1 MNGRVIFSVFAA
13 LAIGLSSCTERGQDL
28 EIAPKEH
35 FVFKATIEGS
45 DQTKTTLGEYHD
57 DGTTRSVLWEPM
69 DSIGISCDQWYG
81 FDLFVNRNE
90 CTNGIAVF
98 EGETSAG
105 NIHYALYPFSH
116 EVEYYYDNYANQ
128 REYHLNLP
136 QKQIYTENSFSRK
149 SFPMVGKKYAG
160 DEEFSFKNLC
170 GVLVVQLTG
179 SETIKSITF
188 SSLDSEGNPMP
199 ISGHARVNLNYD
211 EIPTLVIDPNVY
223 NKYPVYENVT
233 LVCNEGITLDPYTPT
248 PFYIVLP
255 AGTYHA
261 PQLIISTESGRMML
275 KESNNPLTIQ
285 RSRSAKVTPM
295 TFTETIPVNLSERG
309 TSNSYIVSESGIY
322 SFDASVIGNGSAG
335 ILEDANFHTTNPDI
349 TPSKVE
355 LLWEDK
361 EGLISGLSY
370 NSTSKSARFM
380 TSGQEGNAVVV
391 AKDENGTI
399 IWSWHIWCTDKPVEH
414 TYINYTGNNFQ
425 VMDRNIGATRADRGT
440 GEEWR
445 DAAGLV
451 YQWGRKDPFAYNK
464 DMVASFRFSIEQSI
478 QYPQHISHNHMWLV
492 DGNTSAQLWGATKT
506 IYDPCPVGYKVAP
519 KDTWTGFTTTG
530 QGATHPSEPR
540 WELPWDKGV
549 YFTYDGTNKAWY
561 PASYCGWFYV
571 YISENESECW
581 ASDINGYWTDGGQ
594 AYRLY
599 IRYGGEMDVNVQP
612 QSILELG
619 GARPVRCVADNNY
632 VDPTLPT
639 VSKVVI
645 SSITAKGA
653 SAKVSVTSSGSSS
666 VTAKGVVWS
675 TEPNPTI
682 ELSTKTENGT
692 GSGDYTAVL
701 TGLNDFTKYYVRS
714 YATNS
719 YGTAY
724 GPEVEFSTKFGGE
737 ATDLSS
743 TESANSYIVNEPA
756 TFYKFK
762 AVKGN
767 SSQTLEN
774 AFYAS
779 VVWESFGTNIKPL
792 TGDLIEKAVYQ
803 DGYIVFK
810 TSSTSKEGNALI
822 AAKDSEGTILWSWHI
837 WVTDTPAEHTYANG
851 LAVLMDRNLGA
862 VSATPGDVQAL
873 GLLYQWGRKDPF
885 LGSSSTTEA
894 IEAASTIIWPA
905 SQFYTTHGNIEYV
918 TSHPTTYIRSLD
930 YNNENDWYYG
940 HNTTLWGED
949 KTIYDPCPVG
959 WKVASMGDAKNPWS
973 NDNFLSLPPFDNAN
987 HGYLITLKS
996 GEQAWYPLAGDRYV
1010 HGVLESINHRGI
1022 IWSSNGLSETTGNS
1036 FAYWSD
1042 GGINPYGLQEWKAR
1056 ACAIRC
1062 QKIQ

>member
-1 MNGRVIFSVFAA
+1 MNGRIILSVIAA
-13 LAIGLSSCTERGQDL
+13 LIIGLSSCTEKGQDL

-57 DGTTRSVLWEPM
+57 DGTTRSVLWEPR

-90 CTNGIAVF
+90 CISSIAVF

-105 NIHYALYPFSH
+105 NVHYALYPFSH

-149 SFPMVGKKYAG
+149 SFPMVGRKYAG
-160 DEEFSFKNLC
+160 DEKFTFKNLC

-179 SETIKSITF
+179 SETVKSITF
-188 SSLDSEGNPMP
+188 SSLDTEGKPMP
-199 ISGHARVNLNYD
+199 VSGHARVNLNYD
-211 EIPTLVIDPNVY
+211 EVPTLVIDTEVY
-223 NKYPVYENVT
+223 NKFPIYENVT
-233 LVCNEGITLDPYTPT
+233 LVCNEGVALNPSTPT

-255 AGTYHA
+255 PGTYHS
-261 PQLIISTESGRMML
+261 PQLIISTASGRMML

-639 VSKVVI
+639 VSKVII

-653 SAKVSVTSSGSSS
+653 SAKVSVTSSGSSA

-701 TGLNDFTKYYVRS
+701 TDLNDLTKYYVRS

-792 TGDLIEKAVYQ
+792 TGDLIEKVVYQ

-837 WVTDTPAEHTYANG
+837 WLTDTPVEHTYANG
-851 LAVLMDRNLGA
+851 AAILMDRNLGA
-862 VSATPGDVQAL
+862 TSATPGDVQAL

-885 LGSSSTTEA
+885 LGNASVGDIVEASSTIVWPKTEY
-894 IEAASTIIWPA
+894 
-905 SQFYTTHGNIEYV
+905 YTTYGNIEYV
-918 TSHPTTYIRSLD
+918 TSHPTTLIRSD
-930 YNNENDWYYG
+930 EYGSNRDWLNG
-940 HNTTLWGED
+940 HDSSLWGKT
-949 KTIYDPCPVG
+949 KTIYDPCPAG
-959 WKVASMGDAKNPWS
+959 WRVAEGEYGLNGVWDITNLNPI
-973 NDNFLSLPPFDNAN
+973 FDNTN
-987 HGYLITLKS
+987 RGYMIELSNEVL
-996 GEQAWYPLAGDRYV
+996 AWYPLTGYRT
-1010 HGVLESINHRGI
+1010 
-1022 IWSSNGLSETTGNS
+1022 SEG
-1036 FAYWSD
+1036 YWS
-1042 GGINPYGLQEWKAR
+1042 NTNW
-1056 ACAIRC
+1056 ACYIWCYNVSTSNYKSYSLLLALDPSFLYHEEYKSHALSVRC
-1062 QKIQ
+1062 QKITE

>member
-1 MNGRVIFSVFAA
+1 MNGRIIFSVIAA
-13 LAIGLSSCTERGQDL
+13 LVLGLSSCTEKGQDL

-35 FVFKATIEGS
+35 FVFKATIEES
-45 DQTKTTLGEYHD
+45 DLTKTTLGEYHD

-90 CTNGIAVF
+90 CISSIAVF

-105 NIHYALYPFSH
+105 NVHYALYPFSH

-160 DEEFSFKNLC
+160 DEKFSFKNLC

-199 ISGHARVNLNYD
+199 ISGHAIVNLNYD
-211 EIPTLVIDPNVY
+211 EIPTLVINPNEY

-233 LVCNEGITLDPYTPT
+233 LVCNEGVKLDPYTPT

-255 AGTYHA
+255 PGTYYT
-261 PQLIISTESGRMML
+261 PQLIISTESGKIML
-275 KESNNPLTIQ
+275 KESNNPLTIL

-309 TSNSYIVSESGIY
+309 TSNSYIVSENGIY

-414 TYINYTGNNFQ
+414 TYVNYSGQRFQ
-425 VMDRNIGATRADRGT
+425 VLDRNIGATRADRGT

-451 YQWGRKDPFAYNK
+451 YQWGRKDPFAYGK
-464 DMVASFRFSIEQSI
+464 DQVASFKFTIEQSI
-478 QYPQHISHNHMWLV
+478 QYPQHISHNHMWLA
-492 DGNTSAQLWGATKT
+492 DGNVSRQLWGETKT

-519 KDTWTGFTTTG
+519 KETWTGFTSTG
-530 QGATHPSEPR
+530 QGTTHPSEPR

-561 PASYCGWFYV
+561 PASYCGWFHIYMN
-571 YISENESECW
+571 ENESECW
-581 ASDINGYWTDGGQ
+581 ASDINSYSTDWGQ

-612 QSILELG
+612 QTTLDLG
-619 GARPVRCVADNNY
+619 GARPVRCVADKGY
-632 VDPTLPT
+632 VDPTLPS
-639 VSKVVI
+639 VSRAVI
-645 SSITAKGA
+645 SSITENDALVKA
-653 SAKVSVTSSGSSS
+653 TVTSSGSSS
-666 VTAKGVVWS
+666 VTAKGVIWS

-692 GSGDYTAVL
+692 GSGDYTAVI

-724 GPEVEFSTKFGGE
+724 GPEVEFSTTYSGD

-743 TESANSYIVNEPA
+743 TESSNSYIVNDVYPV
-756 TFYKFK
+756 YKFR

-767 SSQTLEN
+767 SSESLSDTFVGN
-774 AFYAS
+774 
-779 VVWESFGTNIKPL
+779 VVWESYGTSESIRP
-792 TGDLIEKAVYQ
+792 GDLIDKVLYH
-803 DGYIVFK
+803 DGYIYFK
-810 TSSTSKEGNALI
+810 LDEAGKEGNALI
-822 AAKDSEGTILWSWHI
+822 AVKNTKGEILWSWHI
-837 WVTDTPAEHTYANG
+837 WLTDTPEEHTYANG
-851 LAVLMDRNLGA
+851 EAVLMDRNLGA
-862 VSATPGDVQAL
+862 TSATPGDVQAL

-905 SQFYTTHGNIEYV
+905 SQFYTTHGNIDYV
-918 TSHPTTYIRSLD
+918 ISHPTTFIRALD
-930 YNNENDWYYG
+930 YNENWDWLYV
-940 HNTTLWGED
+940 HDDTLWGEE
-949 KTIYDPCPVG
+949 KTIYDPCPTG
-959 WKVASMGDAKNPWS
+959 WKVASMNEFSNHWS
-973 NDNFLSLPPFDNAN
+973 NDNFLSLPPLDDTN
-987 HGYLITLKS
+987 HGFLVTLKS
-996 GEQAWYPLAGDRYV
+996 GSEAWYPLSGGRYV
-1010 HGVLESINHRGI
+1010 HGNLYDINNI
-1022 IWSSNGLSETTGNS
+1022 CKIWSSKSSYDNNSYSFYIWKTGTTATCHS
-1036 FAYWSD
+1036 
-1042 GGINPYGLQEWKAR
+1042 WKAT
-1056 ACAIRC
+1056 ANSIRC